1 MLFCIVRT
9 NGAYYHNKG
18 RIVLFESEHEA
29 QNFINMFIQ
38 YSTERLLNESDN
50 PLDGMKAPMKI
61 MNESQII
68 PVDFDIETVKC
79 GVVYARELMEKIK

>member
-1 MLFCIVRT
+1 MLFCIIRN

-18 RIVLFESEHEA
+18 RIILFESEDEA

-38 YSTERLLNESDN
+38 YSTERLIYETRN
-50 PLDGMKAPMKI
+50 PLDSMKAPMMI

-68 PVDFDIETVKC
+68 PVDFDIDTVEC
-79 GVVYARELMEKIK
+79 GVVYARELMEKIR